1 MHMYSKRWQKVS
13 QAALRWVYGGDPCGL
28 KQLSANSLLIP
39 SVSKHKKSALVRQ
52 VHSQSIPP
60 GPWRWRTQE
69 SIHPGQIMTDPEKPI
84 MWHFILGSFHSGIEQ
99 KKKKIFF
106 ISVDFLATENVCCK
120 YFSKSNEPR
129 CIGCLTAVWCRW
141 PGKFKDTLLSFL
153 ENKHHKIDPLPLFM
167 NRERKHLANLL
178 ETHLINKNSSQINT
192 HFPLY
197 STHQDVKM
205 KISQSGWISW

>member
-1 MHMYSKRWQKVS
+1 MYICIVRGEKRWAKAHSDKRTVGTPGCHLGWTEAAICQQPPDFLCL
-13 QAALRWVYGGDPCGL
+13 QAWEASIGQTSPLTKYPSWALEMEIARVYPFW
-28 KQLSANSLLIP
+28 P
-39 SVSKHKKSALVRQ
+39 
-52 VHSQSIPP
+52 
-60 GPWRWRTQE
+60 
-69 SIHPGQIMTDPEKPI
+69 IMPDSEKPI
-84 MWHFILGSFHSGIEQ
+84 MWHFTLGSFHSGIEQ
-99 KKKKIFF
+99 RKNFKK
-106 ISVDFLATENVCCK
+106 SVDFLATENVCCK

-178 ETHLINKNSSQINT
+178 ETHLINT

-197 STHQDVKM
+197 STHQDFKM
-205 KISQSGWISW
+205 KISPSGWISW